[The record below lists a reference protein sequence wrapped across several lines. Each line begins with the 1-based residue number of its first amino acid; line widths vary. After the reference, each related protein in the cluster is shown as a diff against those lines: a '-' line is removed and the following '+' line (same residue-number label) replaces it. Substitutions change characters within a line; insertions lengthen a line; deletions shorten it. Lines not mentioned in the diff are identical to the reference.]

1 MDELPFDH
9 EDSLNH
15 MAKRLADDDIATGY
29 HTDWHHAYENAWE
42 YLEREMKNETN
53 IQKTNNNTG
62 HATHEFIYAEEEYDD
77 E

>member
-1 MDELPFDH
+1 MRLCRKTMKRSIKMDELPFDH

-42 YLEREMKNETN
+42 YLEK
-53 IQKTNNNTG
+53 
-62 HATHEFIYAEEEYDD
+62 EYQD
-77 E
+77 EDI